1 MKIIT
6 KFVIYCY
13 TIVLFTIGALLI
25 SFALG
30 KIDAYDL
37 TVLLKSLDTV
47 NARLATGLT
56 GLLIILIGFVFSQI
70 MFSRIK
76 REKTIAFQTASGEVL
91 VALNAVEDL
100 IRKLT
105 GDIEGIKEARPNV
118 IASKKG
124 IEINL
129 RLALNADVHIPE
141 FTGKVQELI
150 KERIQEIL
158 GIDEAITV
166 KIFVTK
172 ILAKDR
178 PRNKKEAEEDTSVPF
193 RGYKR

>member
-1 MKIIT
+1 MKILT
-6 KFVIYCY
+6 KLVIYCY
-13 TIVLFTIGALLI
+13 TIVLFLIGVLLI
-25 SFALG
+25 GFALG
-30 KIDAYDL
+30 K
-37 TVLLKSLDTV
+37 V
-47 NARLATGLT
+47 NAYELGILLQGFDAINVRLATGLV
-56 GLLIILIGFVFSQI
+56 GALIILIGFVFSQI
-70 MFSRIK
+70 MFSRMK
-76 REKTIAFQTASGEVL
+76 REKTIAFQTPSGEVL

-141 FTGKVQELI
+141 FTGKIQDLI
-150 KERIQEIL
+150 KEKIQEIL
-158 GIDEAITV
+158 GIDEAIIV

-172 ILAKDR
+172 IAIKEGHKK
-178 PRNKKEAEEDTSVPF
+178 KKEDEETTVPF

>member
-1 MKIIT
+1 VKIIT